1 LQSIESADPNRI
13 GAEILALQT
22 SLSASL
28 TTTARMAQLNLLT
41 YLAPVT
47 G

>member
-1 LQSIESADPNRI
+1 
-13 GAEILALQT
+13 LQT

-28 TTTARMAQLNLLT
+28 STTARMASLNLLS